1 VSWSFGQGGHAVI
14 MNSSLLPRA
23 LIAQIEVGGSHMVDA
38 FWHAVFE
45 LLTLTI
51 VGVFA
56 TFIYQRIRD
65 RYNMRDRLI
74 DAINEF
80 AVSIYK
86 PRRLYQAIINRTCD
100 PQGVV
105 AGASDRALQRLEM
118 VYVCLDEL
126 VAAAGRFRSLQV
138 KIIPLYGHNLDIF
151 AHYMAIWRYLKEIQ
165 QRMGR
170 GETLYFH
177 GETPDSPD
185 ALFRLI
191 DSFRYRIMLQG
202 FAWRPPP
209 VAAPDLDY
217 IQEMRRC
224 GDVVYAKYFTEA
236 TVEPTGLTPLA
247 PKPT

>member
-1 VSWSFGQGGHAVI
+1 
-14 MNSSLLPRA
+14 
-23 LIAQIEVGGSHMVDA
+23 MVEA

-51 VGVFA
+51 VAVFG

-80 AVSIYK
+80 AISVYK
-86 PRRLYQAIINRTCD
+86 PRRLFQAIINQTCD

-105 AGASDRALQRLEM
+105 ADASDRASRRLET
-118 VYVCLDEL
+118 VYHCLDEL

-151 AHYMAIWRYLKEIQ
+151 AYYMAIWRYLKEIQ
-165 QRMGR
+165 RCMGR

-177 GETPDSPD
+177 GETPESPD
-185 ALFRLI
+185 ALFQLI
-191 DSFRYRIMLQG
+191 DSFRYRIMLQP
-202 FAWRPPP
+202 FAWRAPPL
-209 VAAPDLDY
+209 ARPDPDY
-217 IQEMRRC
+217 IQEMRRR
-224 GDVVYAKYFTEA
+224 GDAVYSEYFTGPK
-236 TVEPTGLTPLA
+236 VKQTGLVPLG
-247 PKPT
+247 PKST